1 MTNLSGVLSAAR
13 EVQLLCAAQA
23 WHFCFIG
30 GVAVQRWGE
39 PRFTQDVDL
48 TLITGFG
55 DEAYYVDA
63 LLSALSP
70 RQQEAREFALEHRVL
85 LLRTGSGVDVDIA
98 LGALPFE
105 ERSVARASPWAWEPG
120 NALTTCSAED
130 LVVHKVFAG
139 RDRDWAD
146 VEGVLIRQHHRLD
159 VDLVR
164 SELAPLLELK
174 QQPEALEKLNR
185 LLSTADRRLG

>member
-1 MTNLSGVLSAAR
+1 MTGLPLVLMAAN
-13 EVQLLCAAQA
+13 EVQLFCAERA

-55 DEAYYVDA
+55 DEASYVDA
-63 LLSALSP
+63 LLAALSP
-70 RQQEAREFALEHRVL
+70 RQQEARQFALEHRVL
-85 LLRTGSGVDVDIA
+85 LLRTGSGVDIDIA

-105 ERSVARASPWAWEPG
+105 ERSVARASPWTWAPG
-120 NALTTCSAED
+120 QTLTTCSAED

-139 RDRDWAD
+139 RDRDWGD
-146 VEGVLIRQHHRLD
+146 VEGVLVRQHRRLRLD
-159 VDLVR
+159 IVR
-164 SELAPLLELK
+164 AELAPLLELK
-174 QQPEALEKLNR
+174 QQPEALEKLDR
-185 LLSTADRRLG
+185 LLSTVNRRLG